1 MRSERRNDDKG
12 CQVERGQQE
21 LPAPTEQFRLRAWRE
36 FQKALDP
43 LAPPKPLP
51 QRKRYH

>member
-1 MRSERRNDDKG
+1 MRNDRGYEEKG
-12 CQVERGQQE
+12 SQMQRGQKE
-21 LPAPTEQFRLRAWRE
+21 LPAPTTQFRVRAWRE

-51 QRKRYH
+51 KKRLQ